1 MIVSGAATGEET
13 ASSDVSAVRN
23 AVPNGL
29 VLVGSGVTEDNI
41 RRVLEHSDG
50 AIIGTSLKEH
60 GFVAN
65 RVDPERVRRMAE
77 IFRSLP

>member
-1 MIVSGAATGEET
+1 MVREATPG
-13 ASSDVSAVRN
+13 
-23 AVPNGL
+23 GL

-50 AIIGTSLKEH
+50 AIIGTSLKE
-60 GFVAN
+60 GGVVTN
-65 RVDPERVRRMAE
+65 RVDPERVRRMAD